1 MKHAS
6 FLASVLLTFGTFSA
20 NANTLMMDFQDSP
33 HGGTVERSINGG
45 GFSSYTVGLL
55 RFIVNPGPNQYS
67 YLTFC
72 IEPLQSTTYDNV
84 PYELQPLSQGATN
97 IGGMGTTRANYVL
110 ELLGRFYPTIN
121 RPLSN
126 TVAAALQI
134 ALWEIIRETSPTF
147 DVYSGFV
154 RFQNPSGANML
165 TQAQTYLNA
174 LNGTGPRASS
184 IWALNSNTYQ
194 DVLFQTPEPTTYA
207 LIGTSLLGL
216 AYLRRRKTK

>member
-1 MKHAS
+1 MKYALL
-6 FLASVLLTFGTFSA
+6 FALVLPTLGTFSA
-20 NANTLMMDFQDSP
+20 KANTLMMDYQGSP

-45 GFSSYTVGLL
+45 SFSNYTVGLL
-55 RFIVNPGPNQYS
+55 RFIVNPGPNQYN

-72 IEPLQSTTYDNV
+72 IEPLQSTTFDNV
-84 PYELQPLSQGATN
+84 PYEFKPLSEGATN

-121 RPLSN
+121 TPLSDN
-126 TVAAALQI
+126 VAAALQI
-134 ALWEIIRETSPTF
+134 ALWEVIRETNPTF
-147 DVYSGFV
+147 DVSTGFV
-154 RFQNPSGANML
+154 RFRNASGTNVL
-165 TQAQTYLNA
+165 NQAQTYLNA
-174 LNGTGPRASS
+174 LNGNGPRASG

-216 AYLRRRKTK
+216 AHLRRRKTK